1 MSHHTSFRPGTDN
14 LFVNIDEQRLVAH
27 GRHVRSVE
35 ILRLIR
41 LARQW
46 LASLAGRLTGR
57 GHRSVNCH

>member
-1 MSHHTSFRPGTDN
+1 MNHRTSFRPGTDN

-35 ILRLIR
+35 ILRLVR

-46 LASLAGRLTGR
+46 LAGLAGRLTGS
-57 GHRSVNCH
+57 GHRSANCH